1 MMSRRL
7 RPARR
12 RPSAAVVVPRQT
24 KIIQLDSVLAAV
36 LDLDLEGAR
45 GSRSIYS
52 RKSISFGVVVPI
64 FAVMLPALGRRH
76 GGIIRL
82 ITV

>member
-45 GSRSIYS
+45 GSRSIYCG
-52 RKSISFGVVVPI
+52 KSISLGVVVSI
-64 FAVMLPALGRRH
+64 FTIGLPLGRRRW
-76 GGIIRL
+76 GVVRL
-82 ITV
+82 ITI